1 MASLQ
6 FINSQNKALV
16 KTTQTALVCHNGVD
30 LTLQLTNLVRGSKYR
45 VVTTYISNVDDS
57 IVSIVPETYNFE
69 SDGSDHQLV
78 INAVLKKARYF
89 IIQSELLTLDTS
101 SNQYVGG
108 DVNDS
113 VAIDCSEVVLV
124 TPTPTNTAT
133 FTSTPTNTVT
143 ETTTQTP
150 TPTPTYT
157 GIQSIDIADRNK
169 VLQFNEVL
177 KRIKDNKLSRWDFE
191 QLQNIVNSTSEE
203 LFVKKPNENIIAK
216 IRKINE
222 SDTDSLNSDIDNLR
236 GDKNT
241 EPDSYV
247 VEYLVCPTETPKITS
262 TPTSTV
268 TSTVTSTATN
278 TPTHTSSATAT
289 PTNTSTTTQTP
300 SVTATNTSTP
310 TNTATVTPSATDVFD
325 ETLWN
330 IDTTKEGLCYSDSLG
345 QIYIYYQEGTTD
357 VGSLLYKD
365 VVFNPYNYDDILIAI
380 GIAQTDADGN
390 ITNRSSLPA
399 KVYIRQ
405 SNTTI
410 FSTTI
415 FHVSKGSNGYA
426 VVAAKETVCPT
437 PTPTATN
444 TPTTTNTPSF
454 TPTQNLFTATFRV
467 SDNLNGFCFTD
478 TGFPT
483 IEVFKRNGQVFAEG
497 DKIYKDGGQN
507 TWKFSDLRDLLGD
520 DVDSSVSVLYL
531 QDTSNGSLYQINE
544 VLEQESLGGILI
556 PGRLRLVDYTVE
568 MIYDNGDYDAYP
580 SNSSKNRKAPFF
592 QFGHQ
597 CNRARFDV
605 FWDSVLIG
613 EFNLNNDSSDPR
625 INGNRPQF
633 GDTIYDQEG
642 IGVSPFARYAI
653 KTISSDLSNL
663 ITQSQINKYSALAAS
678 ENKNILDYSVLN
690 QSGAFNKTGSMTL
703 TDPDNRQTE
712 FYPVHP
718 LPPNLLAIYKNP
730 LISDDTN
737 TSYNETE
744 PETWH
749 EASKSP
755 NITGLAKYSYL
766 QSTPFTEVDSLG
778 SQSVSIY
785 TGNTHADATWLRIKN
800 NNGEVVNGSGNNPN
814 GVRFAS
820 GSDLDA
826 SALTATIIDTY
837 IARFGAETFDVG
849 DAYIT
854 NPTICPTP
862 TPTNTTTPTQTPT
875 NTSTPT
881 VTPTNTNTPTY
892 TSSVTQTITGTA
904 TPVPTS
910 TPTPTATDDLDQVGY
925 YVSYDEVELCKV
937 AMPNNDIT
945 IDIVDKLQEIKP
957 DEATSLI
964 INLGNLTEDNNYK
977 VTFSHYYKGEDE
989 TVSGPITGEAAGEI
1003 SLFPAVL
1010 EFTASENKQ
1019 NINTILLYQGTSKKF
1034 LLKMNILNLTTDYT
1048 QSEIL
1053 LYNVTGSTT

>member
-57 IVSIVPETYNFE
+57 IVSIAPETYNFE

-108 DVNDS
+108 DINDS

-143 ETTTQTP
+143 ETITQTP

-222 SDTDSLNSDIDNLR
+222 SDTDNLSSDIDNLR

-247 VEYLVCPTETPKITS
+247 VEYLVCPTETPKITQ

-278 TPTHTSSATAT
+278 TPTHTSSVTPT
-289 PTNTSTTTQTP
+289 PTNTRTSTLTP

-310 TNTATVTPSATDVFD
+310 TNTATLTPSATDIFD

-330 IDTTKEGLCYSDSLG
+330 VDTTKEGLCYSDPLG

-357 VGSLLYKD
+357 IGSVLYKD
-365 VVFNPYNYDDILIAI
+365 VVFSPYNYDDILIAI

-405 SNTTI
+405 SNTTA

-415 FHVSKGSNGYA
+415 FHVSKNSSNYA
-426 VVAAKETVCPT
+426 FVSDKETVCPT
-437 PTPTATN
+437 PTPTTTN
-444 TPTTTNTPSF
+444 TPTVTNTSSF

-467 SDNLNGFCFTD
+467 SDNLNGFCVTD
-478 TGFPT
+478 TGFVT
-483 IEVFKRNGQVFAEG
+483 IEVFKTNGQVFAEG
-497 DKIYKDGGQN
+497 DKIYKDGAQN
-507 TWKFSDLRDLLGD
+507 TWKFSDLRDLLSG
-520 DVDSSVSVLYL
+520 VDSSVSVLYL

-544 VLEQESLGGILI
+544 VLEQEALGGILI

-580 SNSSKNRKAPFF
+580 SNISNNRKAPFS
-592 QFGHQ
+592 QNGHV

-625 INGNRPQF
+625 INGNRPQS
-633 GDTIYDQEG
+633 GEAIYDEES

-690 QSGAFNKTGSMTL
+690 QSGALNKTGSMTL
-703 TDPDNRQTE
+703 TDINYSG
-712 FYPVHP
+712 FLPVHP
-718 LPPNLLAIYKNP
+718 LPANLLAIYKNP
-730 LISDDTN
+730 LISDDTS
-737 TSYNETE
+737 TTYDETK

-749 EASKSP
+749 
-755 NITGLAKYSYL
+755 NGTGTVSELVKYTYL
-766 QSTPFTEVDSLG
+766 QLITSDGSTST
-778 SQSVSIY
+778 I
-785 TGNTHADATWLRIKN
+785 NTHSDATWLRIKN
-800 NNGEVVNGSGNNPN
+800 NNGVVINGSGNNPN
-814 GVRFAS
+814 GVQFEA
-820 GSDLDA
+820 GSDLDV
-826 SALTATIIDTY
+826 SALTATIINTY
-837 IARFGAETFDVG
+837 VARFGAETFDVG

-904 TPVPTS
+904 TPVPTGTS
-910 TPTPTATDDLDQVGY
+910 TPTATDDLDQVGY
-925 YVSYDEVELCKV
+925 YVSYDDVELCKV

-977 VTFSHYYKGEDE
+977 VTFTHYYEGADE
-989 TVSGPITGEAAGEI
+989 TVSGPITGESAGEI

-1034 LLKMNILNLTTDYT
+1034 LLKMDILNLTTDYT

>member
-16 KTTQTALVCHNGVD
+16 KTTTTALACHNGVD
-30 LTLQLTNLVRGSKYR
+30 LTLKLSNLVRGSKYR
-45 VVTTYISNVDDS
+45 VVTTYISNAENSTVN
-57 IVSIVPETYNFE
+57 ITPETYDFE
-69 SDGSDHQLV
+69 SDGSDHQIT
-78 INAVLKKARYF
+78 INAVLKGARYF
-89 IIQSELLTLDTS
+89 IIQSDLLTLNSSGTYISNDT
-101 SNQYVGG
+101 
-108 DVNDS
+108 NDS

-133 FTSTPTNTVT
+133 ATATPTNTPT
-143 ETTTQTP
+143 ETITQTP

-157 GIQSIDIADRNK
+157 GIQQIDIADRNK

-191 QLQNIVNSTSEE
+191 QLQNIVNSTSDE

-216 IRKINE
+216 IRRINE
-222 SDTDSLNSDIDNLR
+222 SDTDSLSSDIDNLR

-268 TSTVTSTATN
+268 TSTVTSTSTS
-278 TPTHTSSATAT
+278 TPTYTASVTST

-310 TNTATVTPSATDVFD
+310 TNTSTITPSATDFFD

-330 IDTTKEGLCYSDSLG
+330 VDTTKEGLCYSDPLG
-345 QIYIYYQEGTTD
+345 QIYIYYREGTTD
-357 VGSLLYKD
+357 IGSVLYKD
-365 VVFNPYNYDDILIAI
+365 VVFNPYNYDDILVAI
-380 GIAQTDADGN
+380 GLAQTDTDGN
-390 ITNRSSLPA
+390 ITNRSSLPT

-405 SNTTI
+405 SNTTA

-415 FHVSKGSNGYA
+415 FHVSKNSSNYA
-426 VVAAKETVCPT
+426 FVSDKETVCPT
-437 PTPTATN
+437 PTPTTTN
-444 TPTTTNTPSF
+444 TSTPTNTPSF
-454 TPTQNLFTATFRV
+454 SPTQNLFTATFRV
-467 SDNLNGFCFTD
+467 SDNLNGFCVTD
-478 TGFPT
+478 TGFAT
-483 IEVFKRNGQVFAEG
+483 IEVFKRNGQIFAEG
-497 DKIYKDGGQN
+497 DKIYKDGAQN
-507 TWKFSDLRDLLGD
+507 TWKFSDLRDLLSG
-520 DVDSSVSVLYL
+520 VDSSVNVLYL
-531 QDTSNGSLYQINE
+531 QDTSNGNLYQINE

-568 MIYDNGDYDAYP
+568 MIYDNGDYDSRP
-580 SNSSKNRKAPFF
+580 LNISNNRKAPF
-592 QFGHQ
+592 QQSGHT

-613 EFNLNNDSSDPR
+613 EFNLNNYSFNTSPEDLAR
-625 INGNRPQF
+625 TQGYRPQP
-633 GDTIYDQEG
+633 GDSVYDQEG
-642 IGVSPFARYAI
+642 IGKSTNARYAI
-653 KTISSDLSNL
+653 KTISSDLSDL

-690 QSGAFNKTGSMTL
+690 QSGSLNKTGSVTL
-703 TDPDNRQTE
+703 TDRINFSKNLGGYESVD
-712 FYPVHP
+712 P
-718 LPPNLLAIYKNP
+718 LPANLLAIYKNP
-730 LISDDTN
+730 LISDDIN
-737 TSYNETE
+737 TVYDETR

-749 EASKSP
+749 NGAGTVAE
-755 NITGLAKYSYL
+755 LVKYTYIQQGVETL
-766 QSTPFTEVDSLG
+766 TTVD
-778 SQSVSIY
+778 
-785 TGNTHADATWLRIKN
+785 THSDATWLRIKN
-800 NNGEVVNGSGNNPN
+800 NNGVVINGSGDNPN
-814 GVRFAS
+814 GVQFLQ

-826 SALTATIIDTY
+826 SALTATIIDTF
-837 IARFGAETFDVG
+837 IERFGAETFDVG

-854 NPTICPTP
+854 NPTVCPTL

-875 NTSTPT
+875 NTGTPT

-904 TPVPTS
+904 TPVPTGTS
-910 TPTPTATDDLDQVGY
+910 TPTATDDLDQVGY
-925 YVSYDEVELCKV
+925 YVSYDDVELCKV
-937 AMPNNDIT
+937 AMPNKDIT

-977 VTFSHYYKGEDE
+977 VTFSHYYEGADE

-1034 LLKMNILNLTTDYT
+1034 LLKMDILNLTTEYT

>member
-6 FINSQNKALV
+6 FINQQNKALV
-16 KTTQTALVCHNGVD
+16 QLTRTALDCHNGVD
-30 LTLQLTNLVRGSKYR
+30 LTLKSTNLVRGSKYR
-45 VVTTYISNVDDS
+45 IVTTYVSNVDDS
-57 IVSIVPETYNFE
+57 IVNLTPEIYNFE
-69 SDGSDHQLV
+69 SDGSDHQFI

-89 IIQSELLTLDTS
+89 IIQSDLLTLDTS
-101 SNQYVGG
+101 TNQYVSN
-108 DVNDS
+108 DINDS

-124 TPTPTNTAT
+124 TPTPTNTT
-133 FTSTPTNTVT
+133 TTTSTPTNTIT
-143 ETTTQTP
+143 GTITSTP

-157 GIQSIDIADRNK
+157 GIQSIDIADRNNL
-169 VLQFNEVL
+169 LQFNEVL

-191 QLQNIVNSTSEE
+191 ELQNIVNSDAEE
-203 LFVKKPNENIIAK
+203 LFIKKPNENIIAK

-222 SDTDSLNSDIDNLR
+222 SETDSLSSDIDNLR

-247 VEYLVCPTETPKITS
+247 VEYLVCPTETPKITQ
-262 TPTSTV
+262 TPTSTA

-278 TPTHTSSATAT
+278 TPTYTSSATAT
-289 PTNTSTTTQTP
+289 PTNTATNTLTP

-310 TNTATVTPSATDVFD
+310 TNTATVTPSATDFFD

-330 IDTTKEGLCYSDSLG
+330 VDETKEGLCYSSPLG
-345 QIYIYYQEGTTD
+345 QMYIYYQEGTTD
-357 VGSLLYKD
+357 VGSVLYKD

-380 GIAQTDADGN
+380 GLAQTDTEGK
-390 ITNRSSLPA
+390 ITNSGSLPS

-426 VVAAKETVCPT
+426 VIAVKETVCPT

-444 TPTTTNTPSF
+444 TPTVTNTASF

-467 SDNLNGFCFTD
+467 SDNLNGFCVTD
-478 TGFPT
+478 TGFAT
-483 IEVFKRNGQVFAEG
+483 IEVFKRNEQVFAEG
-497 DKIYKDGGQN
+497 DKIYKDGEEN
-507 TWKFSDLRDLLGD
+507 TWKFSELRALLSG
-520 DVDSSVSVLYL
+520 VDSSVSVLFL

-544 VLEQESLGGILI
+544 VLEQEALGGILI
-556 PGRLRLVDYTVE
+556 PGRLRLVDYSVE
-568 MIYDNGDYDAYP
+568 MIYDDDNYDSYSLNI
-580 SNSSKNRKAPFF
+580 SNNRKAPTSG
-592 QFGHQ
+592 GHS
-597 CNRARFDV
+597 CGRARFDV
-605 FWDSVLIG
+605 FWDSVFIG
-613 EFNLNNDSSDPR
+613 EFNLNNLSSLTAEQKSR
-625 INGNRPQF
+625 INGYRPQP
-633 GDTIYDQEG
+633 GDVIYDQEG
-642 IGVSPFARYAI
+642 VGRVSGDTYAI
-653 KTISSDLSNL
+653 TTISSDLSNL
-663 ITQSQINKYSALAAS
+663 ITQSQINKYSTLAAS
-678 ENKNILDYSVLN
+678 DNKSILDYSVLN
-690 QSGAFNKTGSMTL
+690 QAGALNKTGSMTL
-703 TDPDNRQTE
+703 TDPDLGQTE
-712 FYPVHP
+712 EYPVHP
-718 LPPNLLAIYKNP
+718 LPANLLAIYKNP
-730 LISDDTN
+730 LISDDIN
-737 TSYNETE
+737 TVYNETE

-749 EASKSP
+749 NNSRTT
-755 NITGLAKYSYL
+755 ITGLVKYSYL
-766 QSTPFTEVDSLG
+766 QKDERDLSGL
-778 SQSVSIY
+778 QSPIY
-785 TGNTHADATWLRIKN
+785 TANTHADATWLRIKN
-800 NNGEVVNGSGNNPN
+800 NNGVVINGSGDNPN

-854 NPTICPTP
+854 NPTVCPTP

-875 NTSTPT
+875 NTATPT

-910 TPTPTATDDLDQVGY
+910 TPTPTATDDLDQVSY

-937 AMPNNDIT
+937 AMPNNNIT

-964 INLGNLTEDNNYK
+964 INLGNLTEDDNYK

-989 TVSGPITGEAAGEI
+989 TVSELITGEAAGEI

-1034 LLKMNILNLTTDYT
+1034 LLKMDILNLITNYT

-1053 LYNVTGSTT
+1053 LYNVTGPTT